1 MKSLLLVLALLS
13 AQLPSRDSE
22 TTVTLPSTRATITP
36 DYGGEYVQLKNPP
49 AVVNLPKT
57 PPKLLRSGLPWYV
70 DVVNFGPGTV
80 TLQQAGTQFSVRLQ
94 PKDSVRVVSSNS
106 MYRIAH

>member
-1 MKSLLLVLALLS
+1 MKSLLLILALLS

-22 TTVTLPSTRATITP
+22 PTVTLPSTRATITP
-36 DYGGEYVQLKNPP
+36 DYGGKYVQLKNPP

-57 PPKLLRSGLPWYV
+57 PPKLLPSGLPWYV

-80 TLQQAGTQFSVRLQ
+80 TLQAGTQFSARLQ
-94 PKDSVRVVSSNS
+94 PKDSVRVVANNS
-106 MYRIAH
+106 IYRIAH